1 MVMIGTNRMQTGP
14 SRSVIMLAIATSL
27 VAVWSIV
34 APIASA
40 QQRDQFAALRDR
52 MVDDE
57 IVKEG
62 IKNPAVIKS
71 MRTVPRH
78 KFIVGKFAP
87 EQAYH
92 DQALPIGQG
101 QTISP
106 PFIVAYMTE
115 SLDPQ
120 PSDRVLEIGTGSGYQ
135 AAILSGLVK
144 DVYTI
149 EIVDPLGKRAAKV
162 LKELKYDN
170 VHTKIGDGYK
180 GWPEAAPFDKIIVT
194 CSPENVPQPL
204 IDQLK
209 EGGKMIVPL
218 GERYEQVFYMFEKK
232 NGELVKT
239 RLVPALFVPMTGEAE
254 ANRQVKPDPKH
265 PEIHNGGFEETVGEE
280 EKRPIGWHYQRQMT
294 LETEGAPEGKNYV
307 MFSNKDPG
315 RSSQMLQGMIM
326 DGRQVT
332 AIQLSFSVRA
342 EKIRSG
348 EGNDKA
354 GFMLQYF
361 DADRNAMQPVEVIG
375 PWEGSF
381 GWREITKTFYI
392 PPRAREAICRVGLN
406 GATGQLSIDNVRI
419 TPLTK
424 SSAKGGTK

>member
-1 MVMIGTNRMQTGP
+1 MRLVGTNRMQTVP
-14 SRSVIMLAIATSL
+14 SRSAYALAVVTSL
-27 VAVWSIV
+27 VAVWSLIC
-34 APIASA
+34 PIASA
-40 QQRDQFAALRDR
+40 QPRDQFAELRNR

-78 KFIVGKFAP
+78 KFVVGKFAP

-120 PSDRVLEIGTGSGYQ
+120 PGDRVLEIGTGSGYQ
-135 AAILSGLVK
+135 AAVLSGLVK

-149 EIVDPLGKRAAKV
+149 EIVDALGKRAAKV

-170 VHTKIGDGYK
+170 VHTRIGDGYK

-218 GERYEQVFYMFEKK
+218 GERYEQVFYMFEKQK
-232 NGELVKT
+232 GELVKT

-265 PEIHNGGFEETVGEE
+265 PEIHNGGFETTVGEE
-280 EKRPIGWHYQRQMT
+280 EPRPIGWHYQRQMT
-294 LETEGAPEGKNYV
+294 LETGDAPEGKNYV

-354 GFMLQYF
+354 GFILQYF
-361 DADRNAMQPVEVIG
+361 DADRNAMHPVEVIG

-381 GWREITKTFYI
+381 GWREITKTLYI
-392 PPRAREAICRVGLN
+392 PPRAREAIIRIGLN

-424 SSAKGGTK
+424 SAGKGATK